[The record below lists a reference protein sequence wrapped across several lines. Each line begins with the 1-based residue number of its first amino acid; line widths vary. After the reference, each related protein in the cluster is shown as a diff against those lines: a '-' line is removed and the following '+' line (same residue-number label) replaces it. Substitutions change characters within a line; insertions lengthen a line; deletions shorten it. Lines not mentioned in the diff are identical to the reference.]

1 MHHISSSVQQL
12 KDIWVVSIFYLLWIS
27 NMKNDCS
34 ICRGMIWLSH
44 NSRFILR
51 FLIILHTDFGS
62 DWTSL
67 QFHEHLMRVHFSQ
80 HSLQCLSLV
89 LLIFVILD
97 GVRWNLKAVLIC
109 ISSTAREDEKLNY
122 LLVIFYFFFLEL
134 AVQIPS
140 LFLNGSVLVLT
151 LLFEFLYI
159 LDMNPLWD
167 GQLAK
172 ILLFCGLVIHSID
185 CLFSSADTF

>member
-80 HSLQCLSLV
+80 HPLQCLSLV

-122 LLVIFYFFFLEL
+122 LLVIF
-134 AVQIPS
+134 
-140 LFLNGSVLVLT
+140 LFLLSRTRCSDPKPVFEWISFGFDFAFWVFIYSGYESSVRWT
-151 LLFEFLYI
+151 ADKDSFI
-159 LDMNPLWD
+159 LWTCYSPYWLS
-167 GQLAK
+167 L
-172 ILLFCGLVIHSID
+172 
-185 CLFSSADTF
+185 